1 MAPISITS
9 TKRSYLNRR
18 DASRGVG
25 RTSVYP
31 IFDRYFPGV
40 PPCVGREGEN
50 KKVPQ
55 PEMAPGTLPL
65 TGRFGS
71 RHDELITREERRRG
85 RGSPAS
91 AVGER
96 RR

>member
-31 IFDRYFPGV
+31 VFDRYFPDV

-50 KKVPQ
+50 KKVPR
-55 PEMAPGTLPL
+55 PEMAPGTLP
-65 TGRFGS
+65 
-71 RHDELITREERRRG
+71 D
-85 RGSPAS
+85 
-91 AVGER
+91 
-96 RR
+96 